1 MTPRAGE
8 EVAVAKLS
16 FFLFLFASVFSE
28 PKSRRAGRRLMARSN
43 CRQLATCPS
52 MLFDA
57 ISASLSPAAD
67 RFRRFFVRNV
77 SLNKRIQKNKSV
89 SKKKNKKRK
98 YTATG
103 GRFFGFAISGVS
115 KKKQV
120 NGSKW
125 IEHELNWILCFFLL
139 RVFAVFLS
147 FTVFFFVLT
156 GAFFKRCWDP
166 LTCRR

>member
-89 SKKKNKKRK
+89 SKKKKQEKKIHGNRGTIFRVRNFGCFEK
-98 YTATG
+98 KTG
-103 GRFFGFAISGVS
+103 
-115 KKKQV
+115 K
-120 NGSKW
+120 
-125 IEHELNWILCFFLL
+125 
-139 RVFAVFLS
+139 RVKMDRAWAQLDS
-147 FTVFFFVLT
+147 VFFFAPSICSLSEFYCV
-156 GAFFKRCWDP
+156 FFRIDWGF
-166 LTCRR
+166 L